1 MAQSQ
6 SPDQDQTFNAL
17 SIPGVS
23 KEAAPRLLG
32 RIRKLINGYGF
43 VAGDD
48 GIDYFFHRLG
58 FKKTSKKQFSEVRQ
72 QDRLSF
78 QPLVLPDK
86 GPRAIEVDF
95 VEE

>member
-6 SPDQDQTFNAL
+6 SPDQDQNQGFNRLPIQAD
-17 SIPGVS
+17 P
-23 KEAAPRLLG
+23 APRLLG
-32 RIRKLINGYGF
+32 RVRKLINGYGF

-48 GIDYFFHRLG
+48 GTDYFFHRLA
-58 FKKTSKKQFSEVRQ
+58 FKRTSKKQFNEIRQ

-78 QPLVLPDK
+78 QPLTLADK
-86 GPRAIEVDF
+86 GPRAIEVEF